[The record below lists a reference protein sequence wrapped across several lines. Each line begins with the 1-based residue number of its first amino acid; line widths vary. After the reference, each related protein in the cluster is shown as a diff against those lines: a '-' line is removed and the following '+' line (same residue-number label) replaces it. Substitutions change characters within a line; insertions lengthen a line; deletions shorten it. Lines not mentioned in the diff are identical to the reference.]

1 MVIGNRLPQ
10 LVQYSSS
17 GVWAIANLIELS
29 EAADLLNQLKAEP
42 KKSTTTLA
50 DVETILE
57 ILGSDDKD

>member
-1 MVIGNRLPQ
+1 
-10 LVQYSSS
+10 VQYSSS
-17 GVWAIANLIELS
+17 GVWAIANSIELS